1 MRLGNKLLDRSN
13 TDGVDERTL
22 GVNAD
27 STHIVEKSTHLKKRA
42 APKKFIVNFTLFN
55 DKEDN
60 LEQDE
65 N

>member
-1 MRLGNKLLDRSN
+1 MRLGYKLLDRSN

-27 STHIVEKSTHLKKRA
+27 STGIVEKSTHLKKRA
-42 APKKFIVNFTLFN
+42 VPKKFIVNFTLSN
-55 DKEDN
+55 DNEDN
-60 LEQDE
+60 SEQDE